1 MKNNAFYILGRDAF
15 KYYPLIH
22 CNDSPKF
29 ELQVPEYKQ
38 SCETCFLVVVDMLKV
53 YQFIT

>member
-1 MKNNAFYILGRDAF
+1 MIQHLQLKQEAKQSLQESNAFYILGRDTF

-29 ELQVPEYKQ
+29 ELEVPEYKQ
-38 SCETCFLVVVDMLKV
+38 
-53 YQFIT
+53 